1 VLERQNQNKNPMNE
15 FDLNPNEPKLI
26 KVKDNSNRAKI
37 LLSVFG
43 VLIGLLL
50 IGLLTGYNEL
60 QMLKNAQM
68 GDYVSEQEANTSDML
83 QGVVGLS
90 QLGLFLT
97 SVIVFLNWFRRAYGN
112 LHRAGVILKHQE
124 SMAVWAWIIPIV
136 SFFRPVQ
143 IMNEIWMATQEKIKE
158 LDTSYTIKGGGII
171 IGLWWTLFLISNFV
185 GRFLLTAAFK
195 QETIEQLILSSEA
208 TLLSDIIQLLEAI
221 LVMLIVYK
229 LSKMESKMAFEVNKS
244 ADNMGIIQ

>member
-1 VLERQNQNKNPMNE
+1 MNE
-15 FDLNPNEPKLI
+15 FDLNPKEPKLI
-26 KVKDNSNRAKI
+26 KLKDNSKRAKI
-37 LLSVFG
+37 LLRVFG

-83 QGVVGLS
+83 QGVVGLA
-90 QLGLFLT
+90 QLGLFIA

-112 LHRAGVILKHQE
+112 LHRAGVNLSHQE

-143 IMNEIWMATQEKIKE
+143 IMNEIWMATQEKIQE
-158 LDTSYTIKGGGII
+158 LDTSYTIKRGGII
-171 IGLWWTLFLISNFV
+171 IGLWWTLFLISNFI
-185 GRFLLTAAFK
+185 GRFLLKAAFN
-195 QETIEQLILSSEA
+195 QETIEQLIQSSKA
-208 TLLSDIIQLLEAI
+208 TLLSDIIQVLEAL
-221 LVMLIVYK
+221 LVMLIVLK
-229 LSKMESKMAFEVNKS
+229 LSKMEARMALEIKKS